1 MSDSASQTMPP
12 IDVTHDVDSPFHR
25 QRIAL
30 PSGIVLNL
38 ISWSSPVEASA
49 HRPLWLLHGLG
60 DAACVWRDV
69 AATLAQTRPVFALDL
84 HGHGDSDWLPEG
96 DYRNAAMAADVASII
111 NRFALLP
118 PILVGHSMGGNI
130 ALQLASDHP
139 GAIDRLVLADY
150 GPDADPANTA
160 HLRQGLRD
168 AHRPYDTIAAYAALL
183 CARHPL
189 ADPILLN
196 WVASRTLR
204 RNSSG
209 GFALKYDTRV
219 LSARER
225 ATMAPGHELSW
236 RQLANLDCATLLL
249 RGAASALLSARTA
262 QEMAHR
268 VLKKG
273 QLRSIPMAGHAI
285 ALDNPAAV
293 AAAIAEFADY

>member
-1 MSDSASQTMPP
+1 MSNTAAQSTLL
-12 IDVTHDVDSPFHR
+12 IDITRDADCLFQR
-25 QRIAL
+25 QRVAL
-30 PSGIVLNL
+30 PSGIVLSLVRWNC
-38 ISWSSPVEASA
+38 PVEAA
-49 HRPLWLLHGLG
+49 ARRPLWLLHGLG

-84 HGHGDSDWLPEG
+84 HGHGDSDWLPQG

-130 ALQLASDHP
+130 ALQLVTDHP

-168 AHRPYDTIAAYAALL
+168 AHRPYDTIATYTALL
-183 CARHPL
+183 SARHPM

-196 WVASRTLR
+196 WIASQTLR

-209 GFALKYDTRV
+209 SFTLKYDARV

-236 RQLANLDCATLLL
+236 RQLASLDCSTLLL

-268 VLKKG
+268 VLKQG

-293 AAAIAEFADY
+293 ASAIAEFAD